1 MGERYLDV
9 VDVVGSIPSAPT
21 KYKAKV
27 RTTLTARRLLF
38 SLYFYMER
46 IFSMD
51 IVITL
56 QDGEAVTVAAPIT
69 VREALERLLSN
80 KQRKRTIA
88 VLANGI
94 ALDLSRTLTTDTTLQ
109 PILIETA
116 EGLDILRH
124 STAHVMAQAVRDIF
138 GTNVKVAIGPSIDNG
153 FYYDFQRNEPFSTED
168 FEKIEERMHAIANE
182 RQQFIRTELP
192 SGEAIELF
200 EKQGEKYKVELLRDL
215 EAETVSFYRIG
226 EFTDLCRGPHLPD
239 TSLVQSFKLLRVA
252 GAYWRGDEKNDVLQR
267 IYGTAFFDQK
277 ALNKYLNDL
286 EEAKKRDHRKLGRE
300 LDLFTTQDT
309 IGPGLILWQPKG
321 AQLRRLIEDYWKD
334 EHYRHDYELLYT
346 PHIARQ
352 DLWKTSGHLDFYSEN
367 MYSPMDID
375 EVKYQLKPMNCPFHI
390 GVYSSRKRSYR
401 DFPLRWCELGTVYR
415 YERAGALHGLL
426 RVRGFTQDDAHIF
439 CRPDQLEEEIFNI
452 LELNLHILKTFGF
465 VDYDIYLSTRPEK
478 YVGSDEN
485 WQRATD
491 ALKLALEKKGLEF
504 MIDPGEGVFYGP
516 KIDIKIKDILG
527 RAWQCSTIQVDFN
540 LPERFEMSYTGA
552 DNNEH
557 QPIMIHRALMGSLE
571 RFIGVLI
578 EHYAGVFP
586 LWFAPVQARI
596 LNITDDQADYCQ
608 GVYEQLRKAGIRIE
622 KDVRNE
628 KLNYKIREAQLA
640 KVPYMLI
647 VGDKEKE
654 HGTVTVRLRDGKNLP
669 PLSIQEFAAKVAE
682 ECQAGRGI

>member
-27 RTTLTARRLLF
+27 RTTLSARRLLF

-46 IFSMD
+46 NLAMD
-51 IVITL
+51 IVVTL
-56 QDGEAVTVAAPIT
+56 QDGEAVTLPAPVT
-69 VREALERLLSN
+69 VRSALDALLSN
-80 KQRKRTIA
+80 KQRKRAIA
-88 VLANGI
+88 AMANGI
-94 ALDLSRTLTTDTTLQ
+94 AVDLSRELTDDTTLQ
-109 PILIETA
+109 PIAIETP

-138 GTNVKVAIGPSIDNG
+138 GTDVKVAIGPSIDNG
-153 FYYDFQRNEPFSTED
+153 FYYDFQRNTPFSPED
-168 FEKIEERMHAIANE
+168 FEKIEERMHAIADE
-182 RQQFIRTELP
+182 RQPFIRTELA
-192 SGEAIELF
+192 SSEAITLF

-215 EAETVSFYRIG
+215 GVQTVSFYRIG

-239 TSLVQSFKLLRVA
+239 TSLIKSFKLLRVA

-267 IYGTAFFDQK
+267 IYGTAFFDAK

-300 LDLFTTQDT
+300 LELFTTQDL

-390 GVYSSRKRSYR
+390 GVYGSRKRSYR
-401 DFPLRWCELGTVYR
+401 EFPLRWCELGTVYR
-415 YERAGALHGLL
+415 YERAGALHGLM

-439 CRPDQLEEEIFNI
+439 CRPDQLEAEIFNI

-465 VDYDIYLSTRPEK
+465 VEYDIYLSTRPEK

-485 WQRATD
+485 WLRATE
-491 ALKLALEKKGLEF
+491 ALKLALEKKGLAF

-540 LPERFEMSYTGA
+540 LPERFDMSYTGA
-552 DNNEH
+552 DNSEH

-596 LNITDDQADYCQ
+596 LNITEDQEVYCQ
-608 GVYEQLRKAGIRIE
+608 EVYEQLRKAGVRIE

-654 HGTVTVRLRDGKNLP
+654 NGTVTVRLRDGKNLP
-669 PLSIQEFAAKVAE
+669 PLTVHEFAVKVAE